1 MTEGTP
7 KLTARLRSFCQ
18 TVSRSRS
25 EHWLAAIA
33 LLSLSVNLAFFS
45 QRAGF
50 GIEPTDQREYYELA
64 VSIYEGQGFF
74 DGFWLAHRPPL
85 YPYWMAAVFKMSGA
99 PSRDVILLL
108 QAVLGGITCL
118 LIAWLGAHLLDRST
132 GFLAGVTAALYPA
145 LPWYATFV
153 LYETLYVFLTAA
165 LLCAL
170 HLWSRAGRKLWAI
183 AVGML
188 LGLMLL
194 AHGKTFLLLPFVL
207 CYMLWRGARQLRQTI
222 TGIGLAT
229 LAMILVCS
237 PWVYR
242 NYRLF
247 ERFVPINTSGGLI
260 AYQAYNPHDPA
271 LLDHSQPALKRELAS
286 LSEPPGDEIAMSQL
300 GYRLASKWILL
311 HPWQTIQ
318 LLAHK
323 ARLFLDP
330 RIEPNPIL
338 GLAYAAVSL
347 ASFLGMVILWPSKG
361 NQRSVLALLSVPIAW
376 TAAANIL
383 SLVLYRYRLPM
394 LPSLAVLSAVAL
406 VRGVTALL
414 NTRGGLSV
422 DAGTH
427 S

>member
-1 MTEGTP
+1 MTASKPSLRHTP
-7 KLTARLRSFCQ
+7 PRFRVERC
-18 TVSRSRS
+18 
-25 EHWLAAIA
+25 LAVVA
-33 LLSLSVNLAFFS
+33 LLSLTVNLAFFS
-45 QRAGF
+45 QRVAF
-50 GIEPTDQREYYELA
+50 GIEPTDQREYYQLA
-64 VSIYEGQGFF
+64 VNVLEGRGFF
-74 DGFWLAHRPPL
+74 DGYWLAHRPPL
-85 YPYWMAAVFKMSGA
+85 YSYLMAAVFKVIGA
-99 PSRDVILLL
+99 TSRDAILLL
-108 QAVLGGITCL
+108 QAAIGATTCVLV
-118 LIAWLGAHLLDRST
+118 AWLGDRLFDRPT

-145 LPWYATFV
+145 LPWFTTFV

-170 HLWSRAGRKLWAI
+170 HLWSRAGRNLWGV
-183 AVGML
+183 AVGLL

-207 CYMLWRGARQLRQTI
+207 CYMLWRGARQLRRTT

-229 LAMILVCS
+229 VAMIVVCS

-247 ERFVPINTSGGLI
+247 ERFVPVNTSGGLI

-300 GYRLASKWILL
+300 GYRLASEWIRL
-311 HPWQTIQ
+311 HPWQTVQ
-318 LLAHK
+318 LLARK
-323 ARLFLDP
+323 AQLFVNP
-330 RIEPNPIL
+330 RIEPNL
-338 GLAYAAVSL
+338 LLRLAFAAVSL
-347 ASFLGMVILWPSKG
+347 ASFLGIVILWRSEG
-361 NQRSVLALLSVPIAW
+361 NRRSALALLSVPIAW
-376 TAAANIL
+376 TATANIL
-383 SLVLYRYRLPM
+383 SLVFYRYRLPM
-394 LPSLAVLSAVAL
+394 LPSLAVLAAVAL
-406 VRGVTALL
+406 ARGVTALL